1 MTGDLRE
8 ALTAAGAAPLVPTI
22 VDPML
27 LEYQRRYAP
36 LVRAIPSRKWDST
49 VYYFNQRTARAAG
62 GFVSDGGA
70 RPISNSTYAQNAFPI
85 RNLQSVGSVTGYA
98 QAVTRG
104 LAGDLR
110 AQEIE
115 GSIQGLYWDIEN
127 AILWGNSGAT
137 ALGGYPQFDGL
148 DSQVSQYTGGNQNAQ
163 DAAGASLSLGWLDK
177 LIDMVEQQ
185 AAMKINSSQWM
196 FVMSSTAESRVAQ
209 LAIANQR
216 YLTPTEVAAG
226 LNVQS
231 YRGIPLMTSSFLSAR
246 SYAMG
251 AVTTATATTGGTL
264 AAATYYYQIAPV
276 IARQGEILPSVEVSQ
291 TTTGATS
298 TVTLSFST
306 PGGYDGAQPN
316 LYKVFRSTTTGAET
330 FLGYVDATVG
340 IAADG
345 VTPILTTSIVDDGA
359 KLTPKNA
366 STVPAQIPAAYV
378 GTNAAMKPQA
388 AGSENIYLMARDPQF
403 VLRPYVREL
412 QSLDVYP
419 TAAAPDQLPYAIAS
433 DCTLAVR
440 APKYL
445 GRISRVSS
453 SLSS

>member
-36 LVRAIPSRKWDST
+36 LVRAIASRKWDST

-70 RPISNSTYAQNAFPI
+70 RPITNSTYQQNAFPI

-127 AILWGNSGAT
+127 AILWGNSGST
-137 ALGGYPQFDGL
+137 QFGGL
-148 DSQVSQYTGGNQNAQ
+148 DSQVSTFSGGNQNAQ

-246 SYAMG
+246 SYQMG

-264 AAATYYYQIAPV
+264 AAAT
-276 IARQGEILPSVEVSQ
+276 
-291 TTTGATS
+291 TS
-298 TVTLSFST
+298 TPPSASPQTASPRSSPPRSWTTAPNSPRRTAPPSRRRSPRPTSGPT
-306 PGGYDGAQPN
+306 PP
-316 LYKVFRSTTTGAET
+316 
-330 FLGYVDATVG
+330 
-340 IAADG
+340 
-345 VTPILTTSIVDDGA
+345 
-359 KLTPKNA
+359 
-366 STVPAQIPAAYV
+366 
-378 GTNAAMKPQA
+378 
-388 AGSENIYLMARDPQF
+388 
-403 VLRPYVREL
+403 
-412 QSLDVYP
+412 
-419 TAAAPDQLPYAIAS
+419 
-433 DCTLAVR
+433 
-440 APKYL
+440 
-445 GRISRVSS
+445 
-453 SLSS
+453 